1 MSCAYCAPK
10 STTKTVRRV
19 VTSLIVVPL
28 TRTLKTDP
36 SYKKSIV
43 LLVQIRCVFRHD
55 PAPESLFDGV
65 RWHDGGVNIRQ
76 ILTTALLAIALALGV
91 GLVSASTAY
100 ATTPPAD
107 TQQEIQTDTQPPTTE
122 NDFMNLERD
131 VTSCISSSPQPGCG
145 REPTSSSDRGGW
157 QQLLLFFI
165 MFLGMAF
172 IFWRVFLSVRARDRN
187 LN

>member
-1 MSCAYCAPK
+1 M
-10 STTKTVRRV
+10 
-19 VTSLIVVPL
+19 
-28 TRTLKTDP
+28 
-36 SYKKSIV
+36 
-43 LLVQIRCVFRHD
+43 LLVQNRCVFRHD
-55 PAPESLFDGV
+55 SAPESLFGGV
-65 RWHDGGVNIRQ
+65 RWHDGEVNIRR
-76 ILTTALLAIALALGV
+76 ILTTALFAIALALGV
-91 GLVSASTAY
+91 GLVSSSTAY

-107 TQQEIQTDTQPPTTE
+107 TQQEIQADTQPPTTE

-131 VTSCISSSPQPGCG
+131 VTSCISSNPQPGCG

-172 IFWRVFLSVRARDRN
+172 IFWRVFLSVRARDRK

>member
-1 MSCAYCAPK
+1 M
-10 STTKTVRRV
+10 
-19 VTSLIVVPL
+19 
-28 TRTLKTDP
+28 
-36 SYKKSIV
+36 
-43 LLVQIRCVFRHD
+43 
-55 PAPESLFDGV
+55 
-65 RWHDGGVNIRQ
+65 NIRR

-91 GLVSASTAY
+91 GLVSSSTVY

-107 TQQEIQTDTQPPTTE
+107 TQQEIQADTQPPTTE

-131 VTSCISSSPQPGCG
+131 VTSCISSNPQPGCG

-172 IFWRVFLSVRARDRN
+172 IFWRVFLSIRARDRN

>member
-1 MSCAYCAPK
+1 
-10 STTKTVRRV
+10 
-19 VTSLIVVPL
+19 
-28 TRTLKTDP
+28 
-36 SYKKSIV
+36 V
-43 LLVQIRCVFRHD
+43 LLVQKRCVFRHD
-55 PAPESLFDGV
+55 SAPEAQFRRV
-65 RWHDGGVNIRQ
+65 RWHDEGVNIRR
-76 ILTTALLAIALALGV
+76 ILTTALFAIALALGV
-91 GLVSASTAY
+91 GLIGSSTAH

-107 TQQEIQTDTQPPTTE
+107 TQLDTQLDSQLDTQADTQPPTTE
-122 NDFMNLERD
+122 NEFMNLERD
-131 VTSCISSSPQPGCG
+131 VTSCISSIPQPGCG

>member
-1 MSCAYCAPK
+1 MFGGMK
-10 STTKTVRRV
+10 
-19 VTSLIVVPL
+19 
-28 TRTLKTDP
+28 
-36 SYKKSIV
+36 
-43 LLVQIRCVFRHD
+43 
-55 PAPESLFDGV
+55 
-65 RWHDGGVNIRQ
+65 WHDEGVNIRR
-76 ILTTALLAIALALGV
+76 ILSIALLAISLALGV
-91 GLVSASTAY
+91 GLVSSSTAY

-107 TQQEIQTDTQPPTTE
+107 TQQETQTDTQPPTTE

-131 VTSCISSSPQPGCG
+131 VTSCISSNPQPGCG

>member
-1 MSCAYCAPK
+1 M
-10 STTKTVRRV
+10 
-19 VTSLIVVPL
+19 
-28 TRTLKTDP
+28 
-36 SYKKSIV
+36 

-55 PAPESLFDGV
+55 SAPEAPFRRV
-65 RWHDGGVNIRQ
+65 KWHDEGVNIRR

-91 GLVSASTAY
+91 GLVSSSTAY

-107 TQQEIQTDTQPPTTE
+107 TQLDTQADTQPPTTE

-131 VTSCISSSPQPGCG
+131 VTTCISSNPPPDCG
-145 REPTSSSDRGGW
+145 RAPTSSSDRGGW

>member
-1 MSCAYCAPK
+1 LNNE
-10 STTKTVRRV
+10 ST
-19 VTSLIVVPL
+19 
-28 TRTLKTDP
+28 
-36 SYKKSIV
+36 V
-43 LLVQIRCVFRHD
+43 LLVQNRCVFRHD
-55 PAPESLFDGV
+55 SAPEARFGST
-65 RWHDGGVNIRQ
+65 RWHDEGVNIRR
-76 ILTTALLAIALALGV
+76 ILTTALLAFSLALGI
-91 GLVSASTAY
+91 GLATSSSAA

-107 TQQEIQTDTQPPTTE
+107 TQQETQPPTTE

-131 VTSCISSSPQPGCG
+131 LTSCISSNPQPGCG

-172 IFWRVFLSVRARDRN
+172 IFWRVFLSVRARDRK

>member
-1 MSCAYCAPK
+1 
-10 STTKTVRRV
+10 
-19 VTSLIVVPL
+19 
-28 TRTLKTDP
+28 
-36 SYKKSIV
+36 
-43 LLVQIRCVFRHD
+43 
-55 PAPESLFDGV
+55 
-65 RWHDGGVNIRQ
+65 WHDEGVNIRR
-76 ILTTALLAIALALGV
+76 ILTTALLAISLALGI
-91 GLVSASTAY
+91 GLATASAAS

-107 TQQEIQTDTQPPTTE
+107 TQQETQTDTQPPTTE

-131 VTSCISSSPQPGCG
+131 VTSCISSNPQPGCG

-172 IFWRVFLSVRARDRN
+172 IFWRVFLSVRARDRD

>member
-1 MSCAYCAPK
+1 M
-10 STTKTVRRV
+10 
-19 VTSLIVVPL
+19 
-28 TRTLKTDP
+28 
-36 SYKKSIV
+36 

-55 PAPESLFDGV
+55 SAPEAQFGGV
-65 RWHDGGVNIRQ
+65 KWHDEGVNIRR

-91 GLVSASTAY
+91 GFVGSSAVL

-107 TQQEIQTDTQPPTTE
+107 TQLDTQPPTTE
-122 NDFMNLERD
+122 NDFMILERD
-131 VTSCISSSPQPGCG
+131 VTSCISSIPKPGCG

-172 IFWRVFLSVRARDRN
+172 IFWRVYLSVRARDRS

>member
-1 MSCAYCAPK
+1 
-10 STTKTVRRV
+10 
-19 VTSLIVVPL
+19 
-28 TRTLKTDP
+28 
-36 SYKKSIV
+36 
-43 LLVQIRCVFRHD
+43 
-55 PAPESLFDGV
+55 
-65 RWHDGGVNIRQ
+65 VNIRR

-91 GLVSASTAY
+91 GLVSSSTAY

-107 TQQEIQTDTQPPTTE
+107 TQQETQPPTTE

-131 VTSCISSSPQPGCG
+131 LTSCISSSPQPGCG